1 MFFIKKKKKE
11 IDTGLSHLHGLLQ
24 ASFNNVKRD
33 TGMIFQWINYFQ
45 KLNQHQQ
52 SVIEE
57 QQRVIADIQH
67 NNQQQEASIRHLEL
81 QLKYMP
87 RSPEELKKILEA
99 YYSYEPILNRI
110 KELNAKVE
118 ELRLSQQ
125 PIKTKVEYLH
135 SRIERIPSKLSIKEK
150 LIKRITKHS
159 KDYIKNFLM
168 SLIRKYEKVSALQL
182 REIVVEEQ
190 GLCSKSSF
198 YRILEEVETEDSI
211 GVIRKNK
218 EKLYQY
224 KTLQISRR

>member
-1 MFFIKKKKKE
+1 MFFKRKKE
-11 IDTGLSHLHGLLQ
+11 IDKSITHLHGLLQ

-33 TGMIFQWINYFQ
+33 TSMIFQWINYFQ
-45 KLNQHQQ
+45 NLNQNQQ
-52 SVIEE
+52 LLIEE
-57 QQRVIADIQH
+57 QQRTLADIQH
-67 NNQQQEASIRHLEL
+67 KNQQQEEAIRDLIL

-110 KELNAKVE
+110 KELNTKIE
-118 ELRLSQQ
+118 EIKLSQQ
-125 PIKTKVEYLH
+125 PIKHKIEHLH
-135 SRIERIPSKLSIKEK
+135 SRIERIPSKLSLKEK

-159 KDYIKNFLM
+159 KDYIKNFII
-168 SLIRKYEKVSALQL
+168 SLITKYEKISALQL

-198 YRILEEVETEDSI
+198 YRILEEVEQEETI

-224 KTLQISRR
+224 KALHVSRR

>member
-1 MFFIKKKKKE
+1 MFFKRKKE
-11 IDTGLSHLHGLLQ
+11 TSKELTNLHGLLE
-24 ASFNNVKRD
+24 ASFNNVKKD
-33 TGMIFQWINYFQ
+33 THQIFQWINYFQ
-45 KLNQHQQ
+45 NLNQHQK
-52 SVIEE
+52 STIEE
-57 QQRVIADIQH
+57 QQRTIKDIQH
-67 NNQQQEASIRHLEL
+67 QSKQQEEAIRSLEL

-118 ELRLSQQ
+118 ELKLSQQ
-125 PIKTKVEYLH
+125 PIKHKVEHLH
-135 SRIERIPSKLSIKEK
+135 TRIERIPSKLSIKEK

-159 KDYIKNFLM
+159 KDYIKNFLL
-168 SLIRKYEKVSALQL
+168 SLIRKYEKISALQL

-198 YRILEEVETEDSI
+198 YRILEEVESEEEI
-211 GVIRKNK
+211 GVIQKNK

-224 KTLQISRR
+224 KALSISRR

>member
-1 MFFIKKKKKE
+1 MFFKRKKE
-11 IDTGLSHLHGLLQ
+11 ISKGLTNLHGLLQ
-24 ASFNNVKRD
+24 ASFNNVKKD
-33 TGMIFQWINYFQ
+33 THQIFQWINYFQ
-45 KLNQHQQ
+45 NLQKNQQ
-52 SVIEE
+52 SIIED
-57 QQRVIADIQH
+57 QHRIIKDIQH
-67 NNQQQEASIRHLEL
+67 QNKQQEEAIRSLEL

-118 ELRLSQQ
+118 ELKLSQQ
-125 PIKTKVEYLH
+125 PIKTKVEHLH
-135 SRIERIPSKLSIKEK
+135 SKIERIPSKLSLKEK

-159 KDYIKNFLM
+159 KDYIKNFIL
-168 SLIRKYEKVSALQL
+168 SLITKYEKISALQL

-198 YRILEEVETEDSI
+198 YRILEEVESEESI
-211 GVIRKNK
+211 GAIHKKK

-224 KTLQISRR
+224 KALHVSRR

>member
-1 MFFIKKKKKE
+1 MDKS
-11 IDTGLSHLHGLLQ
+11 LANLHGLLQ
-24 ASFNNVKRD
+24 ASFSNVKRD
-33 TGMIFQWINYFQ
+33 TNVIFQWVNYFD
-45 KLNQHQQ
+45 KLNQNQQ
-52 SVIEE
+52 STIQE
-57 QQRVIADIQH
+57 QQRNISDLNH
-67 NNQQQEASIRHLEL
+67 NINQLNTTIRDLEL

-99 YYSYEPILNRI
+99 YYSYEPILSRI

-118 ELRLSQQ
+118 ELKLSQQ
-125 PIKTKVEYLH
+125 PIKHKVDSLH

-159 KDYIKNFLM
+159 KDYIKNFLI
-168 SLIRKYEKVSALQL
+168 SLIRKYEKISALQL

-198 YRILEEVETEDSI
+198 YRILEEVEQEENI
-211 GVIRKNK
+211 GVIHKKK

-224 KTLQISRR
+224 KTLPIPRR